1 MFKNLDEDELRAL
14 LQKKEEEIIF
24 LKDEL
29 LKAAHQMERFAERT
43 EEQGRISASL
53 LKLLSPTEF
62 PQIPGY
68 QISSKFSASFKGSEY
83 MELVNYKEKTHFGI
97 LMSHC
102 EGAGLSALF
111 LACLLKMSPEM
122 DSARRLGSYEFVQKI
137 SKELQESLD
146 EKAKLSIFYAMM
158 NRTSSELN
166 VTSFGNYLLLKRD
179 KEENLSLVSEFNP
192 EISSQTILEEN
203 RQPIGLAMEEHLVV
217 LSPGFLKAF
226 TFSSQNSAADFFK
239 DKLKKLDWSDL
250 NQVRNEFFVL
260 QSEALNGKKSDYDAC
275 VLVMQ
280 NQDRS
285 LKLASV

>member
-1 MFKNLDEDELRAL
+1 MFKNLDEEELRAL

-43 EEQGRISASL
+43 EEQGRISTSL
-53 LKLLSPTEF
+53 LKLLSPTEL

-122 DSARRLGSYEFVQKI
+122 DSARRLGSFEFVQKI

-166 VTSFGNYLLLKRD
+166 VTSYGNYLLLKRD
-179 KEENLSLVSEFNP
+179 KEENISLASQCNSE
-192 EISSQTILEEN
+192 ITQQTVLEEN
-203 RQPIGLAMEEHLVV
+203 RNPVPLAMEEHLVV

-226 TFSSQNSAADFFK
+226 HFQSQDTAANFFES
-239 DKLKKLDWSDL
+239 KLKKLDWSDL
-250 NQVRNEFFVL
+250 NQIRNEFFVL
-260 QSEALNGKKSDYDAC
+260 QSEALNGKKSDFDAC

>member
-122 DSARRLGSYEFVQKI
+122 DSARRLGSFEFVQKI

-192 EISSQTILEEN
+192 EISSQTILE
-203 RQPIGLAMEEHLVV
+203 
-217 LSPGFLKAF
+217 
-226 TFSSQNSAADFFK
+226 
-239 DKLKKLDWSDL
+239 
-250 NQVRNEFFVL
+250 
-260 QSEALNGKKSDYDAC
+260 
-275 VLVMQ
+275 
-280 NQDRS
+280 
-285 LKLASV
+285 